1 MLDWEV
7 VTAVGVV
14 AGALIAL
21 YFGTWNL
28 VRARRMDLP
37 VVAVRPCY
45 ERAPDS
51 SQALDFQLEAGA
63 DRWRVSAVG
72 IRGDDRSPYLARAGK
87 RIFNPEIAMTTA
99 YEAADPW
106 LPSLAYD
113 PPVVSGTL
121 VRHPHAPS
129 DEQLLFTVVLRSNP
143 RVRRQGV
150 GSVAT

>member
-28 VRARRMDLP
+28 VRSRRLDLP
-37 VVAVRPCY
+37 VVAVRHCY

-51 SQALDFQLEAGA
+51 SQALDFKMEAGA

-72 IRGDDRSPYLARAGK
+72 IRGEDRSPYLARAGK
-87 RIFNPEIAMTTA
+87 AIFNPEIVMTTA
-99 YEAADPW
+99 YLPEGSW
-106 LPSLAYD
+106 LPSLEYD
-113 PPVVSGTL
+113 PPIVSGTL

-129 DEQLLFTVVLRSNP
+129 DKQLLFTVVLRANP
-143 RVRRQGV
+143 RVRRCVV
-150 GSVAT
+150 GSVVA